1 MLEKY
6 IKSKR
11 GRFVVRRIIRSI
23 PVILLASIVV
33 FSMMH
38 VSADTPDS
46 VARRMLGPVGTQEQ
60 INEFIAEHHLRD
72 PVYEQ
77 YFIWMEG
84 ILKGDWGTSIRYQ
97 QPVTEILIDRIPLT
111 LQLMGAALIF
121 SIVLGVTMGV
131 IGALKHNTFI
141 DYIVTVQALFW
152 RSIPSFWLGVMFL
165 LIFALR
171 MGLFPIGGYDG
182 FEYLILPALVLGLR
196 LQAIIARLTRSSM
209 LNVLNKDYIKT
220 AKTKG
225 LSNHIVIVKH
235 GLRNA
240 LIPVVT
246 VIALRLP
253 WLFSGAMITESVF
266 SLPGMGRLIVEGVN
280 MLDFPVIQG
289 AVLLISVTAVIAN
302 LLADI
307 AYTYVDPRID
317 IEGKGGR

>member
-11 GRFVVRRIIRSI
+11 GRFIVKRVLRSI
-23 PVILLASIVV
+23 PVILLATIVV
-33 FSMMH
+33 FSLMH
-38 VSADTPDS
+38 ISAEGPEK
-46 VARRMLGPVGTQEQ
+46 VALRMLGPKATEQ
-60 INEFIAEHHLRD
+60 AINDFIQTHGLDE
-72 PVYEQ
+72 PVYQQ
-77 YFIWMEG
+77 YISWMTG
-84 ILKGDWGTSIRYQ
+84 IFKGDWGTSIRYN
-97 QPVTEILIDRIPLT
+97 QPVTEILIDRVPLT
-111 LQLMGAALIF
+111 LQLMGSALLF
-121 SIVLGVTMGV
+121 SIVLGVAMGV
-131 IGALKHNTFI
+131 LGALRHNTI
-141 DYIVTVQALFW
+141 VDYIVTVQALFW

-171 MGLFPIGGYDG
+171 LGWFPIGGYDG

-225 LSNHIVIVKH
+225 LSNNIVIIKH

-266 SLPGMGRLIVEGVN
+266 SLPGMGRLIVEGVR
-280 MLDFPVIQG
+280 MRDFPVIQG
-289 AVLLISVTAVIAN
+289 AVLLISLTAIIAN

-307 AYTYVDPRID
+307 TYTYVDPRID